1 MRESGQQ
8 SRHGLSH
15 KLIPHIQLHL
25 FGQLEVK
32 LGSPR
37 DVVLNDLLQ
46 SKDPARDDFMQTASE
61 LEVLRGEAIVA
72 HSHVTF
78 LRVGVS
84 RFLLEGEVLAH
95 IENVSVS
102 VLDEGS
108 HFWDLSFGDG
118 ANGDVAV

>member
-25 FGQLEVK
+25 LGQLEVK
-32 LGSPR
+32 LGSLS
-37 DVVLNDLLQ
+37 DVVLDDLLQ
-46 SKDPARDDFMQTASE
+46 SKDPARDDFMETASE
-61 LEVLRGEAIVA
+61 LEILRGEAIVA
-72 HSHVTF
+72 HSHISF
-78 LRVGVS
+78 LRVCVS
-84 RFLLEGEVLAH
+84 GFLLEREVLAH
-95 IENVSVS
+95 IEHISVS

-118 ANGDVAV
+118 ADGDVAV